1 MILLKEIKSLL
12 QKEFLLEWRE
22 RTAFYSLI
30 LYAVSSITIAYL
42 SFRLHNQTLQV
53 FTWNALFWIILL
65 FASISAV
72 TKSFLQEKQGRWFYY
87 YTMVSPESIILSKI
101 IYNTLILI
109 LLSIINLVL
118 FAIFMDFPVQDSLL
132 FIFTVILGSMGFS
145 STLTLIAA
153 LASKTENSSVLMAI
167 LSFPIILP
175 LLLILMKLSKNA
187 LDGLAWSVS
196 YDEIIISF
204 ALNVLVLILSLILFP
219 FLWKS

>member
-1 MILLKEIKSLL
+1 
-12 QKEFLLEWRE
+12 
-22 RTAFYSLI
+22 
-30 LYAVSSITIAYL
+30 
-42 SFRLHNQTLQV
+42 
-53 FTWNALFWIILL
+53 
-65 FASISAV
+65 
-72 TKSFLQEKQGRWFYY
+72 
-87 YTMVSPESIILSKI
+87 MVSPESIILSKI